1 MPPGLIDEL
10 CAALGAALPTDRD
23 GVQRLAQAWG
33 AAVSFDPVAKAVALA
48 EGRRPPGDDPVEV
61 AQRWLT
67 TGLGSTCW
75 GHDTVLVALLGAA
88 GVHATVGLDRMIT
101 EPAVDFHSFV
111 LVEVDGDRFLI
122 DPIHPS
128 WSLLPFEAG
137 ARGDHPVYAVGIDA
151 DEGRLVHWFQ
161 SEASW
166 SKGARYA
173 VLGTALDQ
181 ADVRSFLTV
190 SASLSGVGGR
200 LFLRRTLAD
209 RIERFR
215 PSLDGTAIEHT
226 TFDGITDPVTAT
238 IADVDEA
245 IARIGLQP
253 AAIDLLVRAGLLH
266 PGSATPWTV

>member
-1 MPPGLIDEL
+1 MPAGLIDEL
-10 CAALGAALPTDRD
+10 CSALGAALPSDRD
-23 GVQRLAQAWG
+23 GVERLAQAWG
-33 AAVSFDPVAKAVALA
+33 AAVSFDPVAKGVAMA

-61 AQRWLT
+61 AERWLT

-75 GHDTVLVALLGAA
+75 GHDVVLVALLGAA
-88 GVHATVGLDRMIT
+88 GVPATVGLDRMIT

-111 LVEVDGDRFLI
+111 LVEVDGTRFLI

-137 ARGDHPVYAVGIDA
+137 ARGDHPVYAVGID
-151 DEGRLVHWFQ
+151 DDDGRLVHWFR

-181 ADVRSFLTV
+181 ADVRSFLAV
-190 SASLSGVGGR
+190 SASHSGVGGR

-209 RIERFR
+209 RVERFR

-226 TFDGITDPVTAT
+226 TFAGTDDDLVAT
-238 IADVDEA
+238 ITDVDEA
-245 IARIGLQP
+245 IARMGLRS
-253 AAIDLLVRAGLLH
+253 AALDLLVRAGLLH
-266 PGSATPWTV
+266 PTSPTPWTV